1 MEIKILDAALE
12 LPFDLADPDDA
23 EKLEAAVDELTDTLV
38 KIESTKGIRQSQV
51 IREEISH
58 TKDWLDKFFGGGSG
72 EKVFRDRE
80 DMRTVYLVS
89 HVMRNLNRLYLPELL
104 SSAVQEQ
111 LRQYSPERAKRK
123 K

>member
-111 LRQYSPERAKRK
+111 LRQYSPERAKRRK
-123 K
+123 

>member
-51 IREEISH
+51 IREEIFH

>member
-23 EKLEAAVDELTDTLV
+23 EKLEAAVDGLTDTLV

-58 TKDWLDKFFGGGSG
+58 TKDWLDKFFGEGSG

-111 LRQYSPERAKRK
+111 LKQYSPERAKRK